1 MQPDSPTSREPKDW
15 EHFDLWRDVRRALYA
30 VPDHF
35 TTPTTIEGL
44 MASDI
49 FTLNTP
55 LAATIEEAFVQ
66 TLNSLRPVWDP
77 ESRYQDYAFSRQ
89 AQTFP
94 DVLLRAVDNGT
105 QPLMGVELKGWYL
118 LAKEKEPTFRFNIT
132 EAAINPW
139 DLLVVVPWVLSNVL
153 SGSPILFPPFVEPA
167 LYCAQQRTHYWK
179 HERVAQSNTD
189 IVVPQDAHP
198 YPAKRQRVAD
208 KAASDGGGN
217 FGRIARYGVMNDYVK
232 KMLTEKVRGVE
243 VVDWIR
249 FFQQD
254 TKS

>member
-1 MQPDSPTSREPKDW
+1 
-15 EHFDLWRDVRRALYA
+15 
-30 VPDHF
+30 
-35 TTPTTIEGL
+35 

-77 ESRYQDYAFSRQ
+77 ESRYQDFAFSRQ

-105 QPLMGVELKGWYL
+105 RPLMGVELKGWYL
-118 LAKEKEPTFRFNIT
+118 LAKEKEPTFRFNTT

-153 SGSPILFPPFVEPA
+153 SGSPILFPPFVKSA
-167 LYCAQQRTHYWK
+167 LYCAQQRTYYWQ
-179 HERVAQSNTD
+179 HERDAQSNVRID
-189 IVVPQDAHP
+189 VPLGAHP
-198 YPAKRQRVAD
+198 YPEKRKKVAD
-208 KAASDGGGN
+208 KARHDQGGN
-217 FGRIARYGVMNDYVK
+217 FGRIARYGVMNEYVE
-232 KMLTEKVRGVE
+232 KMLTEKVRGIEVE
-243 VVDWIR
+243 NWIR
-249 FFQQD
+249 FFLRE
-254 TKS
+254 TRS